1 MDEYCLNILKTLFSE
16 EELDEMCIK
25 KNYVLK
31 KPEVFMDYVNSI
43 SPNPNNLK
51 FKEQIIL
58 FMMQPAYKNF
68 ETLIYA
74 DTVAKGTV
82 DIGVIF
88 FPKETPEIIEQFIRF
103 NLLDKFQIY
112 NFNIDIV
119 PIDSDLFSLESD
131 ESFREIYIDKN
142 YDSVSQLANIVL
154 KFEAAFGKIQN
165 KFIKGD
171 TSKIF
176 NDFLSLKEEEHKIKS
191 NEEILGMIVLDR
203 SIDYITP
210 LLSNYTFEGM
220 IDEYMGINKGNITVK
235 RSFVKSIFKP
245 EHKKKKADEYID
257 YPLTSDYNSFYCNLR
272 CMHFRTA
279 FNYIKGL
286 NNYYQSIINES
297 KHTKKVDEM
306 AEVFSEIKDFVF
318 IENYIN
324 DNFKI
329 IDLLLKET
337 IEVDEA
343 NIRSQKLAL
352 LNEDPQNVETFYNDY
367 ISEKK
372 DLYKILNL
380 ILLDSLT
387 QNGIKE
393 YSSLKRD
400 IMNIYGYQNI
410 FLFRNLEELG
420 LIKERGTKITKKI
433 FKSNLQKINENLNLI
448 NVEFNI
454 EKIFDLS
461 YIDDGYCPLTL
472 KLIEKAVEGG
482 WKRIRDTLELIPGET
497 SIPYNEEEVT
507 NPTENLNTIFVVF
520 LGGITYAEIEGIRYL
535 NRKYKE
541 LYEKENKPRKQ
552 FIIITTQILNYKK
565 LYDNLGKKF
574 KNDCTIKNFYNE
586 ISKK

>member
-1 MDEYCLNILKTLFSE
+1 
-16 EELDEMCIK
+16 
-25 KNYVLK
+25 
-31 KPEVFMDYVNSI
+31 
-43 SPNPNNLK
+43 
-51 FKEQIIL
+51 
-58 FMMQPAYKNF
+58 
-68 ETLIYA
+68 
-74 DTVAKGTV
+74 
-82 DIGVIF
+82 
-88 FPKETPEIIEQFIRF
+88 
-103 NLLDKFQIY
+103 
-112 NFNIDIV
+112 
-119 PIDSDLFSLESD
+119 
-131 ESFREIYIDKN
+131 
-142 YDSVSQLANIVL
+142 
-154 KFEAAFGKIQN
+154 
-165 KFIKGD
+165 
-171 TSKIF
+171 
-176 NDFLSLKEEEHKIKS
+176 
-191 NEEILGMIVLDR
+191 
-203 SIDYITP
+203 
-210 LLSNYTFEGM
+210 M

-393 YSSLKRD
+393 YSLLKRD

-574 KNDCTIKNFYNE
+574 KNDFTIKNFYNE